1 MELKKAKEIINLFI
15 SGNIIDQLKCF
26 GGDSL
31 YDGETMENIM
41 EAYDLIKPLLKND

>member
-1 MELKKAKEIINLFI
+1 MELKKAKEIINNFI
-15 SGNIIDQLKCF
+15 SGNIGDQLECF

-31 YDGETMENIM
+31 YYGKSMEDIM